1 MIQGLRKFT
10 DRIVGAGLS
19 AYTNLTGY
27 GGWGYF
33 DALSFSRGRSEM
45 RAVARDAK
53 DTFGPIDRLQLL
65 AAARRLKE
73 NVGFVKGAVRDIRKF
88 SIGEGIRSISFCE
101 DLSVR
106 DAYDEYFDTWSEIGE
121 VTQKYDG
128 RMIDCM
134 LSEAIDIDGDIG
146 IVLTETSGKYPQIQ
160 VIEGHCIGDGGMF
173 GVEEGYWDGV
183 KLNSLGRPVAYRIKT
198 KIGSDDK
205 WETVLARDFIH
216 LFDPSRMSSVR
227 GISGLAHGI
236 HHIIDK
242 RDTLALLKLGIK
254 VDSAMGVAI
263 IGSNSAQPTFGRQTQ
278 VKTGAATDTGA
289 ANAPQTYEEMQ
300 GGAVFRLDKGQDV
313 KTISSDR
320 PSPNV
325 QTFLHYIDRDVAN
338 GLHVPIEFVWD
349 SSSLGGS
356 GNRLI
361 IKKAERTFS
370 DRQRLLIRAKRRIR
384 NYVIAKGI
392 NRGDLPY
399 VEDWYRC
406 RFQTPSRLTVDVG
419 READANREDVFAGLR
434 TEQED
439 YSERGLDLWE
449 ARDDIQEAADDL
461 LQRAVEL
468 MEKYGKHGL
477 TFDQA
482 IQIMVKKG
490 NSGSAPANQQNNQ
503 KPEAKGTK

>member
-1 MIQGLRKFT
+1 MIRRILKLT
-10 DRIVGAGLS
+10 DKIVGAGLS
-19 AYTNLTGY
+19 AYSTVTG
-27 GGWGYF
+27 GGRGYF
-33 DALSFSRGRSEM
+33 DGLTSTRGRSEM
-45 RAVARDAK
+45 VSVARDTKNTWGA
-53 DTFGPIDRLQLL
+53 FDRLQLL
-65 AAARRLKE
+65 SAARKLKE

-88 SIGEGIRSISFCE
+88 SIGEGIRSISSCE
-101 DLSVR
+101 DQSVR
-106 DAYDEYFDTWSEIGE
+106 DAYDEYFKTWSEIGE

-128 RMIDCM
+128 RMIDCL
-134 LSEAIDIDGDIG
+134 LSESIDVDGDIG
-146 IVLTETSGKYPQIQ
+146 ILLTETSGKYPLIQ
-160 VIEGHCIGDGGMF
+160 VIEGHCIGSHNSYGSAD
-173 GVEEGYWDGV
+173 GYWDGV
-183 KLNSLGRPVAYRIKT
+183 KLNGVGRPVAYRIRT
-198 KIGSDDK
+198 QIENEESF
-205 WETVLARDFIH
+205 ETVLARDFIH
-216 LFDPSRMSSVR
+216 LFDPSRMSAVR
-227 GISGLAHGI
+227 GISGLTHGI

-254 VDSAMGVAI
+254 VDSAMGIAI
-263 IGSNSAQPTFGRQTQ
+263 IGSNSTAPTFGRQTQ
-278 VKTGAATDTGA
+278 VKTGTDSDTGA
-289 ANAPQTYEEMQ
+289 AAVPQTYEELQ
-300 GGAVFRLDKGQDV
+300 GGAIFKLDKGQDV
-313 KTISSDR
+313 KAISSDR

-325 QTFLHYIDRDVAN
+325 QTFLHYIDRDVAT

-370 DRQRLLIRAKRRIR
+370 DRQRILIRAKRRIR

-399 VEDWYRC
+399 VADWWKC

-449 ARDDIQEAADDL
+449 ARQDMQEAADDL
-461 LQRAVEL
+461 LERAVEL
-468 MEKYGKHGL
+468 VAKYGKDGL
-477 TFDQA
+477 TLEQA
-482 IQIMVKKG
+482 IQMMSKRG

-503 KPEAKGTK
+503 KTDAKGMK

>member
-1 MIQGLRKFT
+1 MIQGIRKLT
-10 DRIVGAGLS
+10 DRIVGAGIS
-19 AYTNLTGY
+19 AYSSLTGY
-27 GGWGYF
+27 GGYGYF
-33 DALSFSRGRSEM
+33 DATIATKGRSEM
-45 RAVARDAK
+45 VSSARDAK
-53 DTFGPIDRLQLL
+53 NTWGSFDRLQLL

-106 DAYDEYFDTWSEIGE
+106 EAYDDYFNTWSEIGE

-128 RMIDCM
+128 RMIDCL

-160 VIEGHCIGDGGMF
+160 IIEGHCIGNGNQYGNAD
-173 GVEEGYWDGV
+173 GYWDGV
-183 KLNSLGRPVAYRIKT
+183 KLNSVGRPVAYRIRKQ
-198 KIGSDDK
+198 IENEERF
-205 WETVLARDFIH
+205 ETVLARDFIH

-227 GISGLAHGI
+227 GISGLTHGI

-263 IGSNSAQPTFGRQTQ
+263 IGANSAQPTFGRQTQ
-278 VKTGAATDTGA
+278 IKTGAATDTGA

-300 GGAVFRLDKGQDV
+300 GGAIFRLDKGQDV
-313 KTISSDR
+313 KTIGSDR

-449 ARDDIQEAADDL
+449 ARADIQEAADDL
-461 LQRAVEL
+461 LERAVEL
-468 MEKYGKHGL
+468 VKKYGKDGL
-477 TFDQA
+477 TLDQA
-482 IQIMVKKG
+482 IQMMSKRG
-490 NSGSAPANQQNNQ
+490 NSGSQPANQPNNQ